1 MRLNRHIAIIGSRLD
16 EIGGYEKIIPA
27 MANLLQESGNKVS
40 LLIFSEN
47 EKLFHPVNP
56 EISVS
61 FYPINLG
68 ITPKGNPLS
77 RKWKMLKDIRAIKNI
92 LHTLN
97 PDILI
102 TTEYH
107 FSIAAV
113 LARRN
118 KSLKIISW
126 EHSPYFLSKRNRF
139 WETLFRKY
147 YPKLDAVICQNE
159 TEVRQFSKVNSNAL
173 SIPNFINTPA
183 GYSSTTHKQILTVA
197 RLVPVKGIDLLL
209 TAAKDILHQFPD
221 WKWKIIGDGEWKE
234 KVIAFIQQ
242 NNLKQQ
248 LMLEDPVYVN
258 LSPVFSET
266 SIYAC
271 TSRKESFGLSLAEA
285 MSYGIPAV
293 SFDCESGPRHI
304 ITHMEDGILV
314 EAENTA
320 ELSTAIIQLI
330 TNDTLR
336 KTMGE
341 KAKQNLQRFSPL
353 SIYSDWET
361 VFKSLKV

>member
-1 MRLNRHIAIIGSRLD
+1 MRLNRHIAIICSGLD

-27 MANLLQESGNKVS
+27 MANLLQECGNKVS
-40 LLIFSEN
+40 LLVFCEN
-47 EKLFHPVNP
+47 EKIFHPVDP
-56 EISVS
+56 AITVS

-68 ITPKGNPLS
+68 ITPKGNPIS
-77 RKWKMLKDIRAIKNI
+77 RKWKMLKDIQTIKKI
-92 LHTLN
+92 LQKIN

-147 YPKLDAVICQNE
+147 YPKLDAVVCQNE
-159 TEVRQFSKVNSNAL
+159 AEASQFSKVNSNAIC
-173 SIPNFINTPA
+173 IPNFINTPA
-183 GYSSTTHKQILTVA
+183 SFSSAANKQILTVA

-209 TAAKDILHQFPD
+209 TTAKDLLQQFPD
-221 WKWKIIGDGEWKE
+221 WKWKLIGNGEWKE

-242 NNLKQQ
+242 NKLKNQ
-248 LMLEDPVYVN
+248 LILEEPVYVN
-258 LSPVFSET
+258 LSPVFLET
-266 SIYAC
+266 SIYVC
-271 TSRKESFGLSLAEA
+271 TSRNESFGLSLAEA

-304 ITHMEDGILV
+304 ITNSEDGLLV
-314 EAENTA
+314 EAE
-320 ELSTAIIQLI
+320 STAKLTAAIAQLI
-330 TNDTLR
+330 SDDALR

-353 SIYSDWET
+353 SVYSDWET
-361 VFKSLKV
+361 VFKTLKS